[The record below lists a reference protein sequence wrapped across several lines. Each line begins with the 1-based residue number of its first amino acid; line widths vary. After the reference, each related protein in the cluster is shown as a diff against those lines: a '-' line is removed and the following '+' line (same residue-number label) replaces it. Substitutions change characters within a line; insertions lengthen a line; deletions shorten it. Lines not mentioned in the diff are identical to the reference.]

1 MYQASQWAFIN
12 SCFIYFP
19 QQIYQVNTYSFY
31 QLGGTE
37 KQRNQEMNAFN
48 LKTREYST
56 RECCT
61 TVIGN
66 VHILSRLIEKL
77 HLHDLEKLCYLC
89 FTLYTFIYFFSTFTL
104 REQIP
109 ETYCSACKK
118 VFAESLQRFKSSVL
132 TVSVP

>member
-66 VHILSRLIEKL
+66 GYILSRLTEKL
-77 HLHDLEKLCYLC
+77 LLHDLEKLCYLC
-89 FTLYTFIYFFSTFTL
+89 FTLYTFIYF
-104 REQIP
+104 
-109 ETYCSACKK
+109 
-118 VFAESLQRFKSSVL
+118 
-132 TVSVP
+132 SVPSLSESKFQRHTAVLVRKYLLKAYKGLRVQY